1 MEKNMQQ
8 KEKIYIRNR
17 YKIETILD
25 SGGFGITYLA
35 EDTEFCQKVVLKKY
49 CPLED
54 RKISY
59 EKGKK
64 DFLREARTLSALS
77 DITAIVRVLDYFE
90 ERGDAYIVMEYVKGH
105 SLRKYIE
112 NRIESMNFSQAWDF
126 FLPIIDALEKMHEKN
141 LIHRDINPDNII
153 VREDETLKLIDFG
166 SAREYAS
173 DVTMT
178 AIVKGGYAPPEQFG
192 FLQTDIRTDI
202 YSVGVLMNYM
212 LTGAFPQEVK
222 YNGKMKNV
230 LNICLNLRPEKRYS
244 SAENLK
250 KAVLHNY
257 SARNDLF
264 LLPGFRGDNNL
275 VKIIALLIYMFYI
288 FSSIIIVYAASIGN
302 NIPQTI
308 FALCFCIFTMGV
320 SMLVFGDY
328 TFYLERIFGLS
339 DKGFWSKNLVR
350 LFLTLVS
357 IILSLILCVVMYYIT
372 EIMLS
377 A

>member
-1 MEKNMQQ
+1 
-8 KEKIYIRNR
+8 
-17 YKIETILD
+17 
-25 SGGFGITYLA
+25 
-35 EDTEFCQKVVLKKY
+35 
-49 CPLED
+49 
-54 RKISY
+54 
-59 EKGKK
+59 
-64 DFLREARTLSALS
+64 
-77 DITAIVRVLDYFE
+77 
-90 ERGDAYIVMEYVKGH
+90 
-105 SLRKYIE
+105 
-112 NRIESMNFSQAWDF
+112 
-126 FLPIIDALEKMHEKN
+126 
-141 LIHRDINPDNII
+141 
-153 VREDETLKLIDFG
+153 
-166 SAREYAS
+166 
-173 DVTMT
+173 
-178 AIVKGGYAPPEQFG
+178 
-192 FLQTDIRTDI
+192 
-202 YSVGVLMNYM
+202 
-212 LTGAFPQEVK
+212 
-222 YNGKMKNV
+222 MKNV

-357 IILSLILCVVMYYIT
+357 IILSLILCVAMYYIT

>member
-1 MEKNMQQ
+1 MDYGISRIIK
-8 KEKIYIRNR
+8 
-17 YKIETILD
+17 D
-25 SGGFGITYLA
+25 SQGT
-35 EDTEFCQKVVLKKY
+35 DTEILGTV
-49 CPLED
+49 
-54 RKISY
+54 
-59 EKGKK
+59 
-64 DFLREARTLSALS
+64 
-77 DITAIVRVLDYFE
+77 
-90 ERGDAYIVMEYVKGH
+90 
-105 SLRKYIE
+105 
-112 NRIESMNFSQAWDF
+112 
-126 FLPIIDALEKMHEKN
+126 
-141 LIHRDINPDNII
+141 
-153 VREDETLKLIDFG
+153 
-166 SAREYAS
+166 
-173 DVTMT
+173 
-178 AIVKGGYAPPEQFG
+178 GYAPPEQFG

-212 LTGAFPQEVK
+212 LTGALPQEVK

-328 TFYLERIFGLS
+328 TFYLERLFGLS

>member
-1 MEKNMQQ
+1 MSDLSEEYEFSQYKELNQLDKKN
-8 KEKIYIRNR
+8 
-17 YKIETILD
+17 
-25 SGGFGITYLA
+25 
-35 EDTEFCQKVVLKKY
+35 KVVVVQDIRDNRIWVRKNIEKRSLPVCEKMLGKKY
-49 CPLED
+49 SNLIYLHKIIKYQNNYYVLEEYINGENIQTIVSQKGKMD
-54 RKISY
+54 LETVRKI
-59 EKGKK
+59 
-64 DFLREARTLSALS
+64 
-77 DITAIVRVLDYFE
+77 IVKICDGLTVL
-90 ERGDAYIVMEYVKGH
+90 H
-105 SLRKYIE
+105 
-112 NRIESMNFSQAWDF
+112 
-126 FLPIIDALEKMHEKN
+126 KN
-141 LIHRDINPDNII
+141 GIIHRDITAKNII
-153 VREDETLKLIDFG
+153 IGVDGNVK
-166 SAREYAS
+166 
-173 DVTMT
+173 
-178 AIVKGGYAPPEQFG
+178 IVDYGISRIIKDSQGTDTEILGTVGYAPPEQFG

-212 LTGAFPQEVK
+212 LTGALPQEVK

-328 TFYLERIFGLS
+328 TFYLERLFGLS